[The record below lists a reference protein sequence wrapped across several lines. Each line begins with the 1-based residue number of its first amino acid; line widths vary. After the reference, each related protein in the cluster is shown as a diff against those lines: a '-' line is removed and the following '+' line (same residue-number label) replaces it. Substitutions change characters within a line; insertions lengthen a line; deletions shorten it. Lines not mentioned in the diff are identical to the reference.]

1 MCHVAVVQVVYHLGD
16 AAHVESDAG
25 NAACH
30 GFHDSVRQVLFQRGG
45 HEDVHGIVDV
55 HQLVFVAD
63 EVQRVDFEWKQVFQ
77 LLRLVAEDDDTQLF
91 PEFGML
97 VGQQSARFYQVV
109 NAFPFV
115 RNLHRA
121 EQHELFVLRQ

>member
-1 MCHVAVVQVVYHLGD
+1 MLLNM
-16 AAHVESDAG
+16 AAEET
-25 NAACH
+25 AAATEETMTAKPRKE
-30 GFHDSVRQVLFQRGG
+30 GITEDTSV
-45 HEDVHGIVDV
+45 
-55 HQLVFVAD
+55 
-63 EVQRVDFEWKQVFQ
+63 
-77 LLRLVAEDDDTQLF
+77 
-91 PEFGML
+91 L

>member
-1 MCHVAVVQVVYHLGD
+1 MVFGRFSS
-16 AAHVESDAG
+16 E
-25 NAACH
+25 
-30 GFHDSVRQVLFQRGG
+30 GG

-97 VGQQSARFYQVV
+97 VSQQSARFYQVV
-109 NAFPFV
+109 NAFRLSVIFTEPNNMSFCLAAV
-115 RNLHRA
+115 GNGCGLPVGCGA
-121 EQHELFVLRQ
+121 